1 MIIKKGIVLRWTITY
16 IIPKHTYNHINE
28 FELRWRTLILLT
40 AAYGLTLT
48 YGGLVA
54 TGYAALSTALIAAQ
68 LVRMTRKYLQQQQV
82 ILTEIAQQLES
93 L

>member
-1 MIIKKGIVLRWTITY
+1 MY
-16 IIPKHTYNHINE
+16 IIPGHTYNHINE
-28 FELRWRTLILLT
+28 VAIYWDALVILT
-40 AAYGLTLT
+40 AAYAVMLM

-54 TGYAALSTALIAAQ
+54 TGLTALGTALLAAH
-68 LVRMTRKYLQQQQV
+68 LVKVTRRYLQQQQV

>member
-1 MIIKKGIVLRWTITY
+1 M
-16 IIPKHTYNHINE
+16 
-28 FELRWRTLILLT
+28 LILLT
-40 AAYGLTLT
+40 AAYVVALT

-54 TGYAALSTALIAAQ
+54 TGFAAFDTALLAVQ
-68 LVRMTRKYLQQQQV
+68 LVRMTRRYYQQQQV

>member
-1 MIIKKGIVLRWTITY
+1 MVTY

-40 AAYGLTLT
+40 TAYAVMLT
-48 YGGLVA
+48 YGGIVA
-54 TGYAALSTALIAAQ
+54 TGFTALDTALIAAQ
-68 LVRMTRKYLQQQQV
+68 LVRMTRRYLQQQRV